1 MKSKIVLSLILAV
14 FLVINMS
21 AQFSDAE
28 IKIECSRLSRE
39 ERQDLNNLEMRIP
52 DYFTNYDWFE
62 NTYGI
67 NIPIRINIFANSVNQ
82 AGSNRKFS
90 GQMFV
95 STVSGDQRFL
105 EESFKFIYNENQSL
119 IHQQMIRPL
128 SSIFDFYAY
137 AILAGEMDTYELMG
151 GDNLYE
157 KARDIAS
164 QGQYSNY
171 SDGWSERLKDLNK
184 ILDLPEYRRFK
195 YYFWKIIDL
204 ENNKETKNIPAN
216 IDKML
221 NNLESIFEINS
232 SERNTIVFINARKE
246 AMIGLLLDYGTEKQR
261 QKLIKLNPQNKKFYQ
276 RKIEEYNSKK

>member
-1 MKSKIVLSLILAV
+1 MKSKIVLSLTLSV
-14 FLVINMS
+14 FLIINLS
-21 AQFSDAE
+21 AQFSEAE
-28 IKIECSRLSRE
+28 VKIECSRLSRE

-62 NTYGI
+62 SKYSI

-95 STVSGDQRFL
+95 SKASGDQRFL

-195 YYFWKIIDL
+195 FYFWKIIDL
-204 ENNKETKNIPAN
+204 ENNKETKKIPAN

-221 NNLESIFEINS
+221 DNLESIFEINS

-246 AMIGLLLDYGTEKQR
+246 ALIGLLLDYGTEEQR
-261 QKLIKLNPQNKKFYQ
+261 QKLIQLNPQNKKFYQ
-276 RKIEEYNSKK
+276 QKIEEYNSKK